1 MTAQDVIRLLDMVPL
16 GQEGGMVKET
26 WKSKKKDHGISE
38 GSAIYYLLT
47 EDSFSHLHRLTGEEV
62 YHFYMGDPVE
72 LCELMPDGSTKFTVL
87 GTDLFKGQVPQH
99 VVEGGV
105 WQGSRLKEGGKWALL
120 GTTMCPAYSEKEYEH
135 GNREE
140 LLKKYPDAAAY
151 IRKLTGEVKD
161 W

>member
-72 LCELMPDGSTKFTVL
+72 LCELMPDGSTKLTVL
-87 GTDLFKGQVPQH
+87 CLLYT
-99 VVEGGV
+99 
-105 WQGSRLKEGGKWALL
+105 SR
-120 GTTMCPAYSEKEYEH
+120 C
-135 GNREE
+135 
-140 LLKKYPDAAAY
+140 
-151 IRKLTGEVKD
+151 V
-161 W
+161 

>member
-62 YHFYMGDPVE
+62 YHFYMGDQWNCVN
-72 LCELMPDGSTKFTVL
+72 LCRMEVQSLQFLEQIFLRGRYPSMWL
-87 GTDLFKGQVPQH
+87 KGAY
-99 VVEGGV
+99 G
-105 WQGSRLKEGGKWALL
+105 RD
-120 GTTMCPAYSEKEYEH
+120 PA
-135 GNREE
+135 
-140 LLKKYPDAAAY
+140 
-151 IRKLTGEVKD
+151 
-161 W
+161 